1 MPFPIHTEPLPLQAG
16 PQPNTDL
23 DLARQLA
30 QIDLKPDLQLAPL
43 PLEEW
48 VGREQLLAEITQ
60 DWVSPERFVAGLIG
74 FGGEGKTS
82 LARRWV
88 TELRLNRLPYRFTA
102 PKPDGIFWW
111 DFYERNSVD
120 EFFEAA
126 LNYLSAGQVDLSTL
140 PAANARANFLA
151 GMLRGKRY
159 LFILDGFEVMQHERG
174 DEYAQLKS
182 ADLYDFLTY
191 FAAGGHES
199 FCLITSRAPLL
210 DLIEYISYT
219 NHNVDRLSDADGRS
233 LLQKIGVQGTEAKL
247 DRIVSAWDGHA
258 LTLSLLGFYWVDRYH
273 GNITDLK
280 DIPTPTADEDRY
292 QRVQRVLRRYDEHLT
307 EAEQIFLKIFS
318 AFRVPIQQSAFK
330 QVFRDKAKPNDLNA
344 PLTQLSPP
352 EFKALI
358 QQLSKYRILR
368 FNPHTH
374 YYKLHPLIR
383 NHYFNQLK
391 EHHTLQLKP
400 LYRSIKD
407 YYLGQSGS
415 MVSTPTLDSLM
426 PLIEVVH
433 YICEIEAYDTAWQ
446 FYWERISQRN
456 RYVLIAILCAYETT
470 IATLQE
476 FFPNGDTSQA
486 PLVTSAVA
494 QYLILEEIGI
504 CWAGLGYLNSSRLFY
519 ERAKVVALASK
530 NWEKASLIYQRL
542 SELHIF
548 RGELGE
554 GKVAAQES
562 FTYAKRARNSW
573 TQMEALVHQAIAA
586 DLQGDSETAEAL
598 FLQAEARQQKMQ
610 NGTQHLFSWR
620 GIAYANF
627 LNRTGQLNQ
636 AEAVAKEN
644 LQICQSKGWLN
655 LVGKANRTLGDISLN
670 SGRQTN
676 ARQYYDTAVKIARST
691 PRFDALIE
699 ALLSRGQRAA
709 RHSDLKTARNDLS
722 EALRCAAINGY
733 RLFEADVRVG
743 LAWLYEAEGNFEA
756 ARAEATQAQQMS
768 REMGYY
774 WGAIAAA
781 EMLEKVV
788 SEQ

>member
-1 MPFPIHTEPLPLQAG
+1 MPFPIYTEPLPLQSG

-30 QIDLKPDLQLAPL
+30 QVNLKPDLQFAPL

-48 VGREQLLAEITQ
+48 VGREQLLTEITQ
-60 DWVSPERFVAGLIG
+60 DWVSPQRFVTGLIG

-88 TELRLNRLPYRFTA
+88 TELRLNRLPNMPTS
-102 PKPDGIFWW
+102 KPDGIFWW

-140 PAANARANFLA
+140 PSANARANFLA

-159 LFILDGFEVMQHERG
+159 LFVLDGFEVMQHEQG

-191 FAAGGHES
+191 FAAGGHDS
-199 FCLITSRAPLL
+199 FCLITSRSPLL

-219 NHNVDRLSDADGRS
+219 NRNVDRLSDADGRS
-233 LLQKIGVQGTEAKL
+233 LLQKIGIQGTAAQI
-247 DRIVSAWDGHA
+247 DRLVNTWDGHA
-258 LTLSLLGFYWVDRYH
+258 LTLSLLGFYLVDRYH
-273 GNITDLK
+273 GDITRITNI
-280 DIPTPTADEDRY
+280 PAPTADEDPY
-292 QRVQRVLRRYDEHLT
+292 QRVQRVLRRYDNHLT

-318 AFRVPIQQSAFK
+318 AFRLPVQQSAFK
-330 QVFRDKAKPNDLNA
+330 QVFRDKAKLNA
-344 PLTQLSPP
+344 LNATLTQLSPP
-352 EFKALI
+352 DFKALI
-358 QQLSKYRILR
+358 QRLIKYRILR

-374 YYKLHPLIR
+374 YYKLHPLVR
-383 NHYFNQLK
+383 NHYLNQLK
-391 EHHTLQLKP
+391 EHHAAQLKP

-407 YYLGQSGS
+407 YYLEQAGS
-415 MVSTPTLDSLM
+415 IVSTPTLDSLT
-426 PLIEVVH
+426 PLIEAVH
-433 YICEIEAYDTAWQ
+433 YVCGIEAYDTAWQ
-446 FYWERISQRN
+446 LYWERISQRN

-486 PLVTSAVA
+486 PLVTSAIA
-494 QYLILEEIGI
+494 KYLILEEIGI

-519 ERAKVVALASK
+519 ERAKVVALGAK

-554 GKVAAQES
+554 GKTAAQES
-562 FTYAKRARNSW
+562 FTYAQRARNSW

-586 DLQGDSETAEAL
+586 DLLGDTDAAADL
-598 FLQAEARQQKMQ
+598 FLQAEARQQRIQ
-610 NGTQHLFSWR
+610 SNTRHLFSWR

-627 LNRTGQLNQ
+627 LNRAGQLSQ
-636 AEAVAKEN
+636 AEAVAEEN
-644 LQICQSKGWLN
+644 LQICQAKGWLN
-655 LVGKANRTLGDISLN
+655 LVGKANRTLGDINLN
-670 SGRQTN
+670 YGRRSN
-676 ARQYYDTAVKIARST
+676 ARQYYDTAVKMARST

-699 ALLSRGQRAA
+699 ALLSRGQLAA
-709 RHSDLKTARNDLS
+709 RHGDLKTARNDLY
-722 EALRCAAINGY
+722 EALRCTTVNGY
-733 RLFEADVRVG
+733 RLFEVDVRVG
-743 LAWLYEAEGNFEA
+743 LAWLHDAEGNIDT
-756 ARAEATQAQQMS
+756 AREETTQAQQMS
-768 REMGYY
+768 REMGYH

-781 EMLEKVV
+781 EILEKIL
-788 SEQ
+788 